1 MAARGQP
8 PASLTPPTHPPN
20 VHPTHPQVHA
30 FTPLGERLP
39 SAAFSLGAEAEGE
52 GVAEAQVFR
61 DGVAALTPGRRLWCA
76 RALGGGGGAGAAPRV
91 GSYRC
96 SGRGA
101 GGVCVTLQ
109 PRMPTPNPS
118 PRPPPDVGARACAQV
133 RAVRPRAPRNSLPR
147 PLPLPRLRA
156 ALLGGAATRG
166 LPLGLA
172 GGEGG

>member
-1 MAARGQP
+1 MGGCVAARGQP

-76 RALGGGGGAGAAPRV
+76 RALGGGGG
-91 GSYRC
+91 
-96 SGRGA
+96 
-101 GGVCVTLQ
+101 
-109 PRMPTPNPS
+109 
-118 PRPPPDVGARACAQV
+118 
-133 RAVRPRAPRNSLPR
+133 
-147 PLPLPRLRA
+147 
-156 ALLGGAATRG
+156 RG
-166 LPLGLA
+166 LHRVWARTGVL
-172 GGEGG
+172 EGGQAGCV